1 LRDSH
6 KELSDGQGSVLQKY
20 ENEKALKERAQ
31 QMEDNERR
39 ERIAACAQLLAIQQH
54 TETVIGSASATSDR
68 EVSELKSKLTD
79 QKELIAEL
87 KVWHAC
93 FVFVIAWLLARK
105 KGRSACDMCSTV
117 QLLLFCLYRFYCPVI
132 TLNLLP

>member
-1 LRDSH
+1 M
-6 KELSDGQGSVLQKY
+6 LQKF

-68 EVSELKSKLTD
+68 EVSELKSKLAD

-87 KVWHAC
+87 KVRRMTATFSAFPRGWWRPILPYNTR
-93 FVFVIAWLLARK
+93 VFRIA
-105 KGRSACDMCSTV
+105 
-117 QLLLFCLYRFYCPVI
+117 
-132 TLNLLP
+132 